1 VRTPPD
7 RGETFV
13 VQDAGSTR
21 LDQFL
26 VARLSGGSRRRARLA
41 IDAGA
46 VMVNGRRGRKGQAL
60 HPGDVVRID
69 IAALDCDL
77 TPQPELH
84 LPILYLDDALIAVDK
99 PAGMPA
105 VALRAS
111 DRDTVANGLLGRF
124 PELRGVGGSAFEVGL
139 VHRLDTPTSG
149 VLLAARTAP
158 AWQQLRAQFRARRV
172 DKLYLAVVAGD
183 VPRSGTIEIPI
194 AHHPDRP
201 RQMCA
206 CEDRRRAESLH
217 ARAARTRYRPLRRD
231 GAATLVAV
239 RIRTG
244 ARHQVRVH
252 LAAIGHPLLG
262 DALYADARTAAT
274 APRLLLHAVRLGC
287 THPLSGRRIVVRSPL
302 PDGFGAPRRAQQRAP
317 R

>member
-1 VRTPPD
+1 MPARSSCSDNVASASTGFWLPLWRLTPPRTPGD
-7 RGETFV
+7 RPAV
-13 VQDAGSTR
+13 V
-21 LDQFL
+21 
-26 VARLSGGSRRRARLA
+26 
-41 IDAGA
+41 
-46 VMVNGRRGRKGQAL
+46 VNGVADARGQAL
-60 HPGDVVRID
+60 RPGDVVCVYL
-69 IAALDCDL
+69 APLNCDL
-77 TPQPELH
+77 APQPELR
-84 LPILYLDDALIAVDK
+84 LPILYLDEAVIAVDK

-111 DRDTVANGLLGRF
+111 DRDTVANGLLGRY

-149 VLLAARTAP
+149 VLLAARTTP
-158 AWQQLRAQFRARRV
+158 TWQQLRAQFRAHRV

-206 CEDRRRAESLH
+206 CEDRRRAEPLH
-217 ARAARTRYRPLRRD
+217 ARAARTRYRPLRRN

-244 ARHQVRVH
+244 VRHQVRVH

-262 DALYADARTAAT
+262 DALYADARTAGV
-274 APRLLLHAVRLGC
+274 APRLLLHAVRLGF
-287 THPLSGRRIVVRSPL
+287 THPLNGRRIVVRSPL
-302 PDGFGAPRRAQQRAP
+302 PDGFGAPRRAKTRAP